1 MRPLL
6 AYLSTPSPLNC
17 SSVCW
22 VKTDENLKELRLA
35 LHRCDENVASHD
47 GRPKMEN
54 QKDPGA
60 SAPRWP
66 ASSEHPAGE
75 ERLLNCRKNL
85 LWEINPIRLE
95 LAPHFLAL

>member
-22 VKTDENLKELRLA
+22 VKADENLQELRLA
-35 LHRCDENVASHD
+35 LHRCDENVASHE
-47 GRPKMEN
+47 GRPQDGEP
-54 QKDPGA
+54 QDG

-75 ERLLNCRKNL
+75 ERLLNCRKSL
-85 LWEINPIRLE
+85 LWESIPLG
-95 LAPHFLAL
+95 